1 MVENKENFNN
11 YTILKVLIIFITA
24 VSVFCTGLV
33 FQKVANT
40 VPGNIYGCGGTV
52 DTPQLSSQECNRL
65 HEIAEIEAKEAEM
78 FLKEYTPIFFS
89 IGIVCLIAN
98 IVIFVIIRKK
108 HIIIRN
114 IYTYLEGASFVAS
127 IFLTLCIF

>member
-1 MVENKENFNN
+1 MDETKEKINN
-11 YTILKVLIIFITA
+11 YTILKILIIVITA
-24 VSVFCTGLV
+24 VSLFCAGIIL
-33 FQKVANT
+33 QKSVKT
-40 VPGNIYGCGGTV
+40 IPGNIYGCGGTI
-52 DTPQLSSQECNRL
+52 DTPQRDYQECIKL
-65 HEIAEIEAKEAEM
+65 HEIADREAKEAEM
-78 FLKEYTPIFFS
+78 FLKDYTPIFFS

-114 IYTYLEGASFVAS
+114 IYTYLEGASFAAS